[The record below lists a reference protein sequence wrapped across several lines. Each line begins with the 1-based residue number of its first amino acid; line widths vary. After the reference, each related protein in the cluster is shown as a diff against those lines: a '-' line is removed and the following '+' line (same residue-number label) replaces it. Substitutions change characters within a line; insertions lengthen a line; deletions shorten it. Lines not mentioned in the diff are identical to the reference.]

1 MTIKDIVK
9 WRYKGILPLEATCI
23 AGAIK
28 SREWK
33 DFTHSLADRIVFTI
47 VSFFCKTY

>member
-1 MTIKDIVK
+1 MTVRDVVK

-28 SREWK
+28 NREWE
-33 DFTHSLADRIVFTI
+33 DFTHSLVDRIVFTMAC
-47 VSFFCKTY
+47 FFCKIY